1 MSNQVATYKNNPEEP
16 IKVGQCAFVHCIE
29 HTRTELC
36 NRNVRTSTVQS
47 ITKDGFKTLNTY
59 YKKVK

>member
-1 MSNQVATYKNNPEEP
+1 MPNQVATYKDSPFN
-16 IKVGQCAFVHCIE
+16 IIRVGAPAFIVCVD

-47 ITKDGFKTLNTY
+47 ITEDGFKTRNTY